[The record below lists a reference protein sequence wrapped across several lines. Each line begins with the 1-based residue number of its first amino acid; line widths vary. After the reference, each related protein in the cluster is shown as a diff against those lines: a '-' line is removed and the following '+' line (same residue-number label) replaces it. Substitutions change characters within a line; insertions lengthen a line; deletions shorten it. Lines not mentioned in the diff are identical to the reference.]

1 MAKAKQ
7 APQAPSIFGS
17 MFDGFKE
24 NILGSVGKMIKE
36 KIVKMEKMVIEIALS
51 LVFFIMAIFF
61 ILIAIMF
68 FLKKYVHLSYFGSF
82 LVVGIIAIIIA
93 VIIYKFANKN

>member
-7 APQAPSIFGS
+7 APQAPSMFGNL
-17 MFDGFKE
+17 FDGFKE
-24 NILGSVGKMIKE
+24 NIIGAVGKIIKE

-51 LVFFIMAIFF
+51 LVFFIMGILF

-82 LVVGIIAIIIA
+82 LVVGVIAFIIAL
-93 VIIYKFANKN
+93 VVYKFANKS